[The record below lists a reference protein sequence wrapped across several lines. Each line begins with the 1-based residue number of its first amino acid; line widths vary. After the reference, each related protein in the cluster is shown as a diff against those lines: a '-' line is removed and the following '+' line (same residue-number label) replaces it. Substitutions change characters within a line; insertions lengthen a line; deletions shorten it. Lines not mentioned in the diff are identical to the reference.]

1 MPDIGPMDIIL
12 VLVVA
17 LLVLG
22 PSKLPEIGKSLGSS
36 IREFRKAATDVQDSV
51 RLDAPSAKAVPSAPV
66 ASAQPSAPA
75 AQISQAAP
83 GAGTGEPGAG
93 A

>member
-1 MPDIGPMDIIL
+1 MPNLGPWEIIL
-12 VLVVA
+12 ILAVVLMIF
-17 LLVLG
+17 G

-36 IREFRKAATDVQDSV
+36 IREFRKATTDVQESV
-51 RLDAPSAKAVPSAPV
+51 RLDV
-66 ASAQPSAPA
+66 QPTAPA
-75 AQISQAAP
+75 AQVSQAAP